1 MKGII
6 IVNQTIGHNQYKIE
20 RFKTEFQKKCV
31 DLEVFVN
38 DGTLAEIKNNEIS
51 HIDNIVSF
59 LWSHLRYNL
68 VQKAAVQ
75 VTVQAFLQIREKFT
89 MFSGQIQEASSSQIS
104 MGYSSPPV
112 PSRSSLVP
120 LLLLFSGDSSLMDAF
135 LLGISLTT
143 AVDDVTRLTSPRK
156 SFHCRNLGGFQATE
170 RFYFLLNSIGDSF
183 LDPSRPHDCR
193 IRVGIIRHGHSS

>member
-1 MKGII
+1 MAGFLEIRAANGSYIWYRDRITHARRQCSFSIDSGRRRKGREASS
-6 IVNQTIGHNQYKIE
+6 VQ
-20 RFKTEFQKKCV
+20 C
-31 DLEVFVN
+31 
-38 DGTLAEIKNNEIS
+38 
-51 HIDNIVSF
+51 
-59 LWSHLRYNL
+59 LRYNL

-143 AVDDVTRLTSPRK
+143 AVDDVTGLTSPRK

-170 RFYFLLNSIGDSF
+170 RFYQKK
-183 LDPSRPHDCR
+183 
-193 IRVGIIRHGHSS
+193 IRE